1 LTSVVATS
9 FDPSAALAQSPPHA
23 HDPVVTALAHDDHLL
38 ERGDASAQL
47 DADLEHARL
56 RVGRVVLVGGEAG
69 VGKTSLVQAF
79 ATRHQNELRI
89 IWGACEALFTP
100 RPLGPVYDIV
110 EQLDGW
116 TAEPPTSDGE
126 RARFFG
132 ALLEELRSHPT
143 VAVVEDAHWADE
155 ATLDALKYL
164 GRRVGSTPSLL
175 VLTYRD
181 DEVGVHHPLR
191 SVLGDLPSE
200 STTRISLARLSPV
213 GVEELARRAERP
225 AHGLYD
231 ATGGNP
237 FFVTEV
243 LAGDGGDIPET
254 VVDAVLARAARLSE
268 GGLRLLEAVAVVPGS
283 IEIWLLEELAG
294 DDMSHL
300 AECLASGMLV
310 PTDAGV
316 GFRHEL
322 ARLALERSLTLD
334 RRISLNEEAL
344 RALADQPPRR
354 QDPSA
359 LAHHADAAGN
369 AAAVMRYAPAAAA
382 RAAAV
387 GAHREASE
395 QFARA
400 LSYHVTDDA
409 ERLSLLD
416 GYATEAVLTGRYAE
430 ALEARQ
436 RAVALARA
444 LDDRLRLG
452 ENLARVM
459 LAAIAL
465 GLNDLAEEA
474 GHEAVEVLEELPP
487 GRELAL
493 AYTNQGGLRML
504 SRDNDDGV
512 RWGERGLELAVEVDD
527 PEIRALALNT
537 IGTSHM
543 MAGRIEQGRELL
555 QQSLDVASEHGL
567 HPRVASAYSMLASG
581 LGEMY
586 ELEAAEKAAH
596 DYIAFALEH
605 DQDTGYIRSW
615 LAAVLVYVGSWDEAT
630 ALAQELLESAISP
643 IGRITALIALG
654 RVRARRGDPGAREV
668 LDEALELSLPGG
680 HLQRLGHVRAARA
693 EAAWLTGDRE
703 GALEEAQAS
712 YELALEKRHLWYAG
726 ELAYWQ
732 WKCGELETAPD
743 WIAEPYRRQLDGDP
757 RGAAEAW
764 LARGCAYEAARALAE
779 STDEAAL
786 REALETFDGLGA
798 RPAAQLV
805 RSDLRDRGASVP
817 RGPRPATRENPARLT
832 ARELEVLEL
841 LTEGLRN
848 AEIAERL
855 VVSPRTVD
863 HHVSA
868 ILRKLGAKSRVE
880 AAAAAAQ
887 LGLLED
893 R

>member
-1 LTSVVATS
+1 VVATS
-9 FDPSAALAQSPPHA
+9 LDPSAALAQTSRHA
-23 HDPVVTALAHDDHLL
+23 HDPVVTAVAHDDHLL
-38 ERGDASAQL
+38 ERGDALAQL
-47 DADLEHARL
+47 DAALEHARM
-56 RVGRVVLVGGEAG
+56 RVGGVVLVGGEAG
-69 VGKTSLVQAF
+69 VGKTSLVRSF
-79 ATRHQNELRI
+79 TMRRGTEVRVL
-89 IWGACEALFTP
+89 WGACEALFTP
-100 RPLGPVYDIV
+100 RPLGPVYDIA

-116 TAEPPTSDGE
+116 TVEPPTTDGE

-132 ALLEELRSHPT
+132 ALLVELRSHPT
-143 VAVVEDAHWADE
+143 IAVVEDAHWADE

-164 GRRVGSTPSLL
+164 GRRIDSTPSLL
-175 VLTYRD
+175 VLTFRD
-181 DEVGVHHPLR
+181 DEVSAHHPLR

-200 STTRISLARLSPV
+200 STTRISLAPLSPE
-213 GVEELARRAERP
+213 GVEELARRAERSP
-225 AHGLYD
+225 HGLYE

-243 LAGDGGDIPET
+243 LAGDGGDIPNT

-268 GGLRLLEAVAVVPGS
+268 GGARLLEAVAVVPGS
-283 IEIWLLEELAG
+283 IELWLLGELAG
-294 DDMSHL
+294 DDMGHL

-310 PTDAGV
+310 PTDLGV

-322 ARLALERSLTLD
+322 ARLAIERSLTPD

-344 RALADQPPRR
+344 RALAEQPPDRL
-354 QDPSA
+354 DPSA

-369 AAAVMRYAPAAAA
+369 AAAVICFAPAAAA

-387 GAHREASE
+387 GAHREAAE
-395 QFARA
+395 HYARA
-400 LSYHVTDDA
+400 LSYHLAEDA

-436 RAVALARA
+436 RAIALARS
-444 LDDRLRLG
+444 LGDGLRLG
-452 ENLARVM
+452 ENLALV
-459 LAAIAL
+459 LSAAIAL
-465 GLNDLAEEA
+465 GLNDLAEAASREA
-474 GHEAVEVLEELPP
+474 IDVLEKLPP

-504 SRDNDDGV
+504 GRDNDEGV
-512 RWGERGLELAVEVDD
+512 RWGERGLALAVEIED

-537 IGTSHM
+537 IGTSHV
-543 MAGRIEQGRELL
+543 MAGRIERGGELL
-555 QQSLDVASEHGL
+555 QQSLDVALEHGL

-586 ELEAAEKAAH
+586 ELETSEKAAR

-615 LAAVLVYVGSWDEAT
+615 LAAVLVYLGRWDEGT
-630 ALAQELLESAISP
+630 ALAQELLASEVST

-654 RVRARRGDPGAREV
+654 RVRARRGDPGVADV

-680 HLQRLGHVRAARA
+680 HLQRLGHVRSARA

-703 GALEEAQAS
+703 RTLEEARAS
-712 YELALEKRHLWYAG
+712 YDLALEKRHLWYAG

-732 WKCGELETAPD
+732 WKCGELEVAPE
-743 WIAEPYRRQLDGDP
+743 WIAEPYRLQLDDDP

-764 LARGCAYEAARALAE
+764 RSRGCTYEAARALAE
-779 STDEAAL
+779 SDDAGAVG
-786 REALETFDGLGA
+786 EALETFEELGA
-798 RPAAQLV
+798 RPAAQLA
-805 RSDLRDRGASVP
+805 RQALRAVGAPVP
-817 RGPRPATRENPARLT
+817 RGPRAATRANPARLT

-841 LTEGLRN
+841 VAQGLRN
-848 AEIAERL
+848 PEIAELL
-855 VVSPRTVD
+855 VLSRRTVD

-868 ILRKLGAKSRVE
+868 ILRKLGARTRGE
-880 AAAAAAQ
+880 AVAEGRR
-887 LGLLED
+887 LGVLANP
-893 R
+893 